1 MKKKQNNIKN
11 YIILLVL
18 ALVIV
23 GAFVFVANRGSTRDE
38 SAVSMSAV
46 DEVLNRNL
54 SKNYPATPKEVV
66 KMYSEITRCFYAEEY
81 TDEQLLGMAEQSRIL
96 FDDELRANQTDEQ
109 YIMNLNSVISNY
121 KEQKRIISSFS
132 VSNASDVEYYDFK
145 GDKWARLMAVYTIK
159 TDHVFDTSKEE
170 YLLRKDP
177 EGHWKI
183 FGWRVMEED
192 DSDNEG

>member
-1 MKKKQNNIKN
+1 MKKKNNLKN
-11 YIILLVL
+11 FIILTVL
-18 ALVIV
+18 ALLIV
-23 GAFVFVANRGSTRDE
+23 GAFVLVANRGSKKDE
-38 SAVSMSAV
+38 TPVMMTAVE
-46 DEVLNRNL
+46 EVLSRNL
-54 SKNYPATPKEVV
+54 DKNYPATPKEVV

-81 TDEQLLGMAEQSRIL
+81 TEDQLLKMAEQSRKL

-109 YIMNLNSVISNY
+109 YVMNLNSVIYNY
-121 KEQKRIISSFS
+121 QEQKRIISSFS
-132 VSNASDVEYYDFK
+132 VASASDVEYYDFK

-170 YLLRKDP
+170 YLLRKDA

-192 DSDNEG
+192 DAENEG

>member
-1 MKKKQNNIKN
+1 MKTKNSPKN
-11 YIILLVL
+11 YIILIVL
-18 ALVIV
+18 ALLIV
-23 GAFVFVANRGSTRDE
+23 GAFVLVANRGSKKDE
-38 SAVSMSAV
+38 NPAMMTAVE
-46 DEVLNRNL
+46 EVLNRNL
-54 SKNYPATPKEVV
+54 DKNYPATPKEVV

-81 TDEQLLGMAEQSRIL
+81 TNDELLEMAEQSRKL
-96 FDDELRANQTDEQ
+96 FDADLRANQTDEQ

-132 VSNASDVEYYDFK
+132 VASASDVEYYDFK

-170 YLLRKDP
+170 YLLRKDAD
-177 EGHWKI
+177 GHWKI

-192 DSDNEG
+192 DADNEG

>member
-1 MKKKQNNIKN
+1 MKKKTNLKN
-11 YIILLVL
+11 FIILIVL
-18 ALVIV
+18 ALLIV
-23 GAFVFVANRGSTRDE
+23 GAFVLVANRGSKKDE
-38 SAVSMSAV
+38 TPVMMTAVE
-46 DEVLNRNL
+46 EVLSRNL
-54 SKNYPATPKEVV
+54 DKNYPATPKEVV

-81 TDEQLLGMAEQSRIL
+81 TEDQLLKMAEQSRKL

-109 YIMNLNSVISNY
+109 YVMNLNSVIYNY
-121 KEQKRIISSFS
+121 QEQKRIISSFS
-132 VSNASDVEYYDFK
+132 VASASDVEYYDFK

-170 YLLRKDP
+170 YLLRKDA

-192 DSDNEG
+192 DAENEG

>member
-1 MKKKQNNIKN
+1 MKKQSDLKS
-11 YIILLVL
+11 YIVLLVL
-18 ALVIV
+18 ALIIV
-23 GAFVFVANRGSTRDE
+23 GAFIIVANRGSDKDE
-38 SAVSMSAV
+38 TPKMMTAVE
-46 DEVLNRNL
+46 EVLGRNL
-54 SKNYPATPKEVV
+54 DKNYPATPKEVV

-81 TDEQLLGMAEQSRIL
+81 TDEELVKMAEQSRKL

-132 VSNASDVEYYDFK
+132 VASASDVEYYDFK

-159 TDHVFDTSKEE
+159 TDHVFDSSKEE
-170 YLLRKDP
+170 YLLRKDAD
-177 EGHWKI
+177 GHWKI

-192 DSDNEG
+192 DAENEG